1 MDQLSSPYAKE
12 WKAIAGSAVGTGLL
26 LVTLMFV
33 NHYAPFG
40 SNSFAQADANIQYLD
55 FFSYL
60 KHILQGGASWTFS
73 FSRGIG
79 GNVWAVLTYYLF
91 SPWNLLIIFFSQEN
105 LHDFYDTLVVI
116 KLSLS
121 AMAMSFYLSRR
132 FDHHLPH
139 CMVVALGMCFGMMQ
153 YNLEQARNVMWL
165 DGVYLLPIIL
175 YGVYQIRRGKSIFY
189 LVMPSALA
197 MFFNWYTGLIDLLF
211 AGFWAIWEAALMK
224 ISAQGSWKDIAPFAL
239 KVVAGI
245 ILSVGAAAIVFV
257 PTYIELLNGRVSSL
271 DWGLFHLQWQGS
283 MSSVL
288 KGMTWGT
295 FSTNGHVSLFAGSLV
310 FIGVIGLFAKKVT
323 DVKHI
328 FLLLLLAIFSI
339 AVFYWNPLFL
349 LFSLL
354 KDASSYWY
362 RYSYVVIFSLI
373 WMAGYFFSDSRF
385 HISKLFIFMPF
396 SWILLQTLHA
406 YNTWHNVIAS
416 SILFALLCCILGIKT
431 FRLKYC
437 APFLIVMLAG
447 IDLGGNANYIMRHQ
461 DVYRFAGVYHDYVQE
476 EKEQISSIQDAD
488 RSFYRT
494 TQTKTFSSY
503 DRDIREH
510 ITANYNEGLA
520 YLYPTVASYTSSP
533 VNAHLKFLNNLG
545 YRQNGVNMNI
555 VNTSLL
561 GADSLLGVRY
571 VLSDVPIT
579 GLVKDEHKISAN
591 EKDVYQNPF
600 ALPIAFRVSDDI
612 SMHHSNNNDPFLF
625 TNKLYQ
631 DIFKNDKSIY
641 LPIAHHQEISD
652 GMRNASFSIISDTSG
667 AVYGNFPFYDKDRN
681 AMIKIGDTYM
691 QRYACWLSPSV
702 IFIPIEGGQQ
712 NVQWKSQKD
721 ALDSIQEAQFYQVNE
736 AGLKSV
742 SDMAWRK
749 AADIYKVSDT
759 DLHITVDAEN
769 EEMLFTSIPVHKGW
783 KVMRN
788 GKEIDTESFEDCL
801 MVIPLEPGHNDIIL
815 TFELPG
821 WKLGVLCTII
831 SLFSCFAIEWQRK
844 YRV

>member
-40 SNSFAQADANIQYLD
+40 SNSFAQVDANIQYLD

-60 KHILQGGASWTFS
+60 KHILQGDASWTFS

-132 FDHHLPH
+132 FDHHLPP

-224 ISAQGSWKDIAPFAL
+224 ISAQGSWKDIAPFTL

-328 FLLLLLAIFSI
+328 LLLLLLAIFSI
-339 AVFYWNPLFL
+339 AVFL
-349 LFSLL
+349 LE
-354 KDASSYWY
+354 SS
-362 RYSYVVIFSLI
+362 
-373 WMAGYFFSDSRF
+373 FF
-385 HISKLFIFMPF
+385 
-396 SWILLQTLHA
+396 
-406 YNTWHNVIAS
+406 
-416 SILFALLCCILGIKT
+416 
-431 FRLKYC
+431 
-437 APFLIVMLAG
+437 
-447 IDLGGNANYIMRHQ
+447 
-461 DVYRFAGVYHDYVQE
+461 
-476 EKEQISSIQDAD
+476 
-488 RSFYRT
+488 
-494 TQTKTFSSY
+494 
-503 DRDIREH
+503 
-510 ITANYNEGLA
+510 
-520 YLYPTVASYTSSP
+520 TVFF
-533 VNAHLKFLNNLG
+533 VE
-545 YRQNGVNMNI
+545 RCQ
-555 VNTSLL
+555 
-561 GADSLLGVRY
+561 
-571 VLSDVPIT
+571 
-579 GLVKDEHKISAN
+579 
-591 EKDVYQNPF
+591 
-600 ALPIAFRVSDDI
+600 
-612 SMHHSNNNDPFLF
+612 
-625 TNKLYQ
+625 
-631 DIFKNDKSIY
+631 
-641 LPIAHHQEISD
+641 
-652 GMRNASFSIISDTSG
+652 
-667 AVYGNFPFYDKDRN
+667 
-681 AMIKIGDTYM
+681 
-691 QRYACWLSPSV
+691 
-702 IFIPIEGGQQ
+702 
-712 NVQWKSQKD
+712 
-721 ALDSIQEAQFYQVNE
+721 
-736 AGLKSV
+736 
-742 SDMAWRK
+742 
-749 AADIYKVSDT
+749 
-759 DLHITVDAEN
+759 
-769 EEMLFTSIPVHKGW
+769 
-783 KVMRN
+783 
-788 GKEIDTESFEDCL
+788 
-801 MVIPLEPGHNDIIL
+801 
-815 TFELPG
+815 
-821 WKLGVLCTII
+821 
-831 SLFSCFAIEWQRK
+831 
-844 YRV
+844 